1 MPSEGMLSVRNL
13 SVRYGAIGA
22 VQNVNLE
29 VPAGSIVTLVGA
41 NGAGKS
47 SLLSAISGL
56 VPYEGEI
63 RYKGQALPRRTH
75 QVVGQGIV
83 QIPEGR
89 RIFSNLTVYENLLAG
104 AYTQWNR
111 KNIEENLDRVYAL
124 FPILAQ
130 RKGQYAGTLSGGE
143 RQMLALGRGLMSR
156 PEMLLIDEPSLG
168 LSPLLVNQVLALIQE
183 VNRQG
188 VTILLV
194 EQNARKSLQIAN
206 YAYVLQ
212 QGRVVKEGKAQ
223 DLLNDPAIQEAY
235 LGGRRQAQ

>member
-1 MPSEGMLSVRNL
+1 MLSIKRL
-13 SVRYGAIGA
+13 SVRYGAIRA
-22 VQNVNLE
+22 VREVNVE
-29 VPAGSIVTLVGA
+29 VAQGSIVTLVGA

-47 SLLSAISGL
+47 SLLSAVSGL

-63 RYKGQALPRRTH
+63 RFKGRPLPRRTH

-104 AYTQWNR
+104 AYTNWNR
-111 KNIEENLDRVYAL
+111 KAIDAGLERVYAL
-124 FPILAQ
+124 FPRLEE
-130 RKGQYAGTLSGGE
+130 RKTQYAGTLSGGE
-143 RQMLALGRGLMSR
+143 RQMLAIGRGLMSR
-156 PEMLLIDEPSLG
+156 PEVLMIDEPSLG
-168 LSPLLVNQVLALIQE
+168 LSPLLASQVLGLIQE

-194 EQNARKSLQIAN
+194 EQNARKSLQIAD

-212 QGRVVKEGKAQ
+212 QGRVVKEGKGAA
-223 DLLNDPAIQEAY
+223 LLDDPAIQEAY
-235 LGGRRQAQ
+235 LGGRHAPK

>member
-1 MPSEGMLSVRNL
+1 MKNL
-13 SVRYGAIGA
+13 SVRYGAIQA
-22 VQNVNLE
+22 VQGVNLE

-47 SLLSAISGL
+47 SLLSAISAL
-56 VPYEGEI
+56 VPYDGEI
-63 RYKGQALPRRTH
+63 RYEGELLPRRTH
-75 QVVGQGIV
+75 QVVARGIV

-104 AYTQWNR
+104 AYTAWNQ
-111 KNIEENLDRVYAL
+111 KSIQQNLDRVYSL

-130 RKGQYAGTLSGGE
+130 RRSQYAGTLSGGE
-143 RQMLALGRGLMSR
+143 RQMLAIGRGLMSR
-156 PEMLLIDEPSLG
+156 PSLLLIDEPSLG
-168 LSPLLVNQVLALIQE
+168 LAPLLVNQVLQLIQE

-194 EQNARKSLQIAN
+194 EQNARKSLQIAD

-212 QGRVVKEGKAQ
+212 QGRVVKEGHAR
-223 DLLNDPAIQEAY
+223 DLLDDPAIQEAY
-235 LGGRRQAQ
+235 LGGRHRTK

>member
-1 MPSEGMLSVRNL
+1 MLSIKRL
-13 SVRYGAIGA
+13 SVRYGAIRA
-22 VQNVNLE
+22 VREVDLE
-29 VPAGSIVTLVGA
+29 VAEGSIVTLVGA

-47 SLLSAISGL
+47 SLLSAVSGL

-63 RYKGQALPRRTH
+63 LFKGRPLPRRTH

-104 AYTQWNR
+104 AYTNWNR
-111 KNIEENLDRVYAL
+111 KAIEDGLQRVYGL
-124 FPILAQ
+124 FPRLAE

-143 RQMLALGRGLMSR
+143 RQMLAIGRGLMSR
-156 PEMLLIDEPSLG
+156 PEVLMIDEPSLG
-168 LSPLLVNQVLALIQE
+168 LSPLLANQVLELIQE

-194 EQNARKSLQIAN
+194 EQNARKSLQIAD

-212 QGRVVKEGKAQ
+212 QGAVVKEGKACE
-223 DLLNDPAIQEAY
+223 LLDDPAIQEAY
-235 LGGRRQAQ
+235 LGGRHVQK